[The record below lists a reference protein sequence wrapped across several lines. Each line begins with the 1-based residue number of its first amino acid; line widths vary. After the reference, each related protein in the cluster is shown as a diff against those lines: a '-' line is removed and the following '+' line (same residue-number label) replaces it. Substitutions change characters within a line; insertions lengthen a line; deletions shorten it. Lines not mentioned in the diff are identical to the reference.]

1 MIPEFGLRRE
11 LARIRTGSCDLRI
24 ETGRWTREQV
34 QDRLCCICAQEVVET
49 EGHFLLECWP
59 YEDLRKKMFAS
70 IRYQTGDAYGL
81 TTQRDQTDWLV
92 KVLLGLNGVEKRF
105 QSKVAIAVAKFVRK
119 AMKRRA
125 DWLM

>member
-34 QDRLCCICAQEVVET
+34 QDRLCCICAQEVGET

-81 TTQRDQTDWLV
+81 TTQRDQTV
-92 KVLLGLNGVEKRF
+92 LGLNGVEKRF
-105 QSKVAIAVAKFVRK
+105 RSKVAIAVAKFVCK

-125 DWLM
+125 DWLR